1 MIEIKDVKSIQIV
14 PYTLMMSSISAVLA
28 LIYAIIFII
37 ILGITGLVVPGLSAG
52 FLVTLA
58 IAMILLFPTASFL
71 ISIVQSFLTAIL
83 YNHLVPRLGAIKL
96 GFEDMNEIKNVP
108 VVPFALMTSVLSGI
122 IIFLIMLIVGPILAV
137 SLQAAAIAASSAG
150 TAIPGLASVAALG
163 IVGMLILIIGL
174 PIAMFISIFIATAIM
189 AILYNTLAPKIGGIK
204 FNFGN
209 AVGNISEIESIPV
222 VPFALITTIVIT
234 IFGLITQLISFI
246 IAIVSGQAVA
256 TQLIMLILSV
266 VFDLV
271 IGFIIYAI
279 SAFLYNYFRPKI
291 GGIKLEIE

>member
-222 VPFALITTIVIT
+222 FPFALITTIVIT
-234 IFGLITQLISFI
+234 IFGLITQLISFV
-246 IAIVSGQAVA
+246 IAIASGQAVA

>member
-52 FLVTLA
+52 FLVTIA

-222 VPFALITTIVIT
+222 FPFALITTIVIT
-234 IFGLITQLISFI
+234 IFGLITQLISFV
-246 IAIVSGQAVA
+246 IAIASGQAVA

>member
-52 FLVTLA
+52 FLVTIA

>member
-222 VPFALITTIVIT
+222 FPFALITTIVIT